1 MLRAVGYE
9 VIHYGVEGAESG
21 ATEQVDVLTQGVWRA
36 LGGEE
41 PGAKQIGEGKADA
54 GSLLYWEFNRCLVP
68 LLRARA
74 VPGDVICCPFGT
86 AHLEAMRHFPD
97 VFVLETGIG
106 YPVTFAQHR
115 VFESLAWLHYHLGKQ
130 GQRDG
135 VPSGLG
141 SDYDFVIPN
150 YFDPSE
156 WKLGTG
162 AGGYLCYFG
171 RLNWDKGLPIV
182 LEIAKARPD
191 LKVILCGQGDPT
203 PWLTEPNI
211 EARPPIHGAG
221 RDELLGNALAVLCPS
236 RYVEPFGG
244 VAIEANLCGTP
255 VLASD
260 FGAFTETV
268 HPGWNGYR
276 CRTLGIGSRRSGTWK
291 PGRSPGAGRAS
302 APWPCEPTGWT
313 RSAPAMPPCSSNWP
327 SSAGLVGIVTDR
339 GSPHE
344 AGPPAPRRLFI
355 LALAG
360 LIFLGLRGGTAPD
373 PSLAHADTLLTD
385 SVPRWRKQRV
395 ADSLRLRDSLRV
407 ADSLH
412 AVADKAGRAKRTA
425 RQTGR

>member
-1 MLRAVGYE
+1 VRLHLLALPHTITAPRFSHCAFTGKVLRFAPMLRAVGYE

-21 ATEQVDVLTQGVWRA
+21 ATEQVDVLTHGVWRA

-68 LLRARA
+68 LLRARV

-156 WKLGTG
+156 WQLGTG

-276 CRTLGIGSRRSGTWK
+276 CRTLGDWLAAIR
-291 PGRSPGAGRAS
+291 
-302 APWPCEPTGWT
+302 
-313 RSAPAMPPCSSNWP
+313 N
-327 SSAGLVGIVTDR
+327 V
-339 GSPHE
+339 E
-344 AGPPAPRRLFI
+344 AG
-355 LALAG
+355 ALAWSREG
-360 LIFLGLRGGTAPD
+360 IRAVAVQDLRGG
-373 PSLAHADTLLTD
+373 
-385 SVPRWRKQRV
+385 
-395 ADSLRLRDSLRV
+395 RDRPPLCRR
-407 ADSLH
+407 AR
-412 AVADKAGRAKRTA
+412 ATGRAPR
-425 RQTGR
+425 GWLV